1 MDFPKGKGNSNHG
14 VTMLLS
20 IKEAAGEL
28 GIGRDSVVRLIHR
41 GELACVEFPRMGGT
55 GRNKKR
61 MVEEDEIKR
70 FKQRNG
76 GRG

>member
-1 MDFPKGKGNSNHG
+1 
-14 VTMLLS
+14 MLLS

-28 GIGRDSVVRLIHR
+28 AVGRDSVVRLIR
-41 GELACVEFPRMGGT
+41 NGELKAVEFSRMGGH

-61 MVEEDEIKR
+61 MVEKEEIER

-76 GRG
+76 GRA

>member
-1 MDFPKGKGNSNHG
+1 
-14 VTMLLS
+14 MLLS

-28 GIGRDSVVRLIHR
+28 SIGRDSVGRLIDR
-41 GELACVEFPRMGGT
+41 GELGCVVFPRMGGT
-55 GRNKKR
+55 GKNRKR
-61 MVEEDEIKR
+61 MIPKEEIER